1 MGVGGRKPEGGL
13 FAFKGATP
21 GLALKALKICVFGK
35 LSVLR

>member
-1 MGVGGRKPEGGL
+1 MGVEGRNPEGGL

-21 GLALKALKICVFGK
+21 GLALKALKIRVFGK